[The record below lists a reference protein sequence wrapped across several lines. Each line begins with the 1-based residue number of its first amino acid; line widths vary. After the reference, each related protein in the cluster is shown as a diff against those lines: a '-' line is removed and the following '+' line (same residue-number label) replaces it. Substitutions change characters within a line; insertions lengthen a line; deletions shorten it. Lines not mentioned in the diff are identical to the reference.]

1 MKVKPQRRSA
11 ASDQSCLQWLVSNSD
26 TLAVTGYRRL
36 VDSPDVLAAVGGL
49 ADIVSN
55 ATIQLFRNAENG
67 DIRVRNELSRFVDI
81 HPWRYG
87 GRKDWV
93 EWIVETMLLSPC
105 GSAFVLPQ
113 TQGGLLVDLTPMPG
127 ATVAGAERC
136 TTLLMCCTLSTGP
149 TRISRGLGL
158 ASGQA
163 CGT

>member
-11 ASDQSCLQWLVSNSD
+11 ASDQSFLQWLVSNSD

-105 GSAFVLPQ
+105 GRRRA
-113 TQGGLLVDLTPMPG
+113 
-127 ATVAGAERC
+127 AYW
-136 TTLLMCCTLSTGP
+136 ST
-149 TRISRGLGL
+149 
-158 ASGQA
+158 
-163 CGT
+163 